1 MLGEVRVMQE
11 SSQVISTSSPMSNA
25 PNDAHWPFKLDE
37 KCANMSVTHN
47 AWNTFRMAMAFS
59 VLESFP
65 EENKFIC
72 SMVAFI
78 TNKVTVTCEW
88 ILIGVQ

>member
-1 MLGEVRVMQE
+1 
-11 SSQVISTSSPMSNA
+11 
-25 PNDAHWPFKLDE
+25 
-37 KCANMSVTHN
+37 MSVTHN
-47 AWNTFRMAMAFS
+47 AWITFRIAMAFS